1 MFRVGDVVVGGDKVV
16 LIAEVGVNHLNDLE
30 LADRLVAAAARA
42 GAQIVKFQTYA
53 AERLVTRDAPRYWS
67 WSGEDMPTGGQFESF
82 KRLESPD
89 ETFTRA
95 LQQICRSHGVEFM
108 ATPFD
113 TEAVAMLLRVGAGA
127 FKVASGDIT
136 NLPLLRAVGAA
147 ELPVFLSSGASDLAE
162 IEAAVRVLE
171 AVGAPHVSVMHCT
184 LAYPTRPED
193 ANLTAIND
201 LRATFPDRVLGFS
214 DHTLGPHIG
223 ASSVLLGVDVIE
235 KHFTVD
241 RTLPYS
247 ADHWLSADEEE
258 FRLMRSIV
266 DVVRMARGIGR
277 KTVLQAERAAREN
290 ARRSL
295 VTLGAV
301 EKGAVFTAENII
313 AKRPATGI
321 SPMYLDEVL
330 GLTAAEDLADDTALR
345 PENVVGEASFKPI
358 TEATAH
364 LFRP

>member
-1 MFRVGDVVVGGDKVV
+1 MFRVGNVVVGGEQVV
-16 LIAEVGVNHLNDLE
+16 LIAEAGVNHLNDLG
-30 LADRLVAAAARA
+30 LADKLVAAAARA
-42 GAQIVKFQTYA
+42 GAQIVKFQTYT

-67 WSGEDMPTGGQFESF
+67 WSGEDTPTGGQFESF
-82 KRLESPD
+82 KRLESHD
-89 ETFTRA
+89 EAFTRA
-95 LQQICRSHGVEFM
+95 LQQICHSHGVEFM
-108 ATPFD
+108 STPFD
-113 TEAVAMLLRVGAGA
+113 VETVAMLLRIGVGA

-136 NLPLLRAVGAA
+136 NLPLLRAVGSAK
-147 ELPVFLSSGASDLAE
+147 LPVFLSTGASDLSE
-162 IEAAVRVLE
+162 IEAAIRVLE
-171 AVGAPHVSVMHCT
+171 AAGAPHVSVMHCT

-193 ANLTAIND
+193 SNLTAIND
-201 LRATFPDRVLGFS
+201 LKATFPDRVLGFS
-214 DHTLGPHIG
+214 DHTLGPYIG

-241 RTLPYS
+241 RTLPHS

-258 FRLMRSIV
+258 LHLMRRIV
-266 DVVRMARGIGR
+266 DVIRMARGNGK
-277 KTVLQAERAAREN
+277 KTILQAERAAREN

-301 EKGAVFTAENII
+301 AKGEEFTAENLI

-321 SPMYLDEVL
+321 SPMYLHEVL
-330 GLTAAEDLADDTALR
+330 GLTAAENLADDTVLR
-345 PENVVGEASFKPI
+345 SEHIVGEASFKPI